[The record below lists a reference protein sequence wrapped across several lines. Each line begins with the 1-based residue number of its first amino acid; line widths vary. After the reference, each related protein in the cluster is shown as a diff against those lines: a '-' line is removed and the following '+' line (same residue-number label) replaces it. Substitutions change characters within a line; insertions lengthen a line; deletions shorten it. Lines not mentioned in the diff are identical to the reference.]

1 MDCIECKDD
10 TNWIKCCT
18 KMEAERISHD
28 GRHDDLKED
37 MKSFDL
43 SQLAKTVDSFE
54 TTKGIKLT
62 RHLADTAL
70 HGK

>member
-1 MDCIECKDD
+1 M
-10 TNWIKCCT
+10 
-18 KMEAERISHD
+18 MEAERISHD

-62 RHLADTAL
+62 RHLADTVYMENDHHTGL
-70 HGK
+70 HVCLCEFE

>member
-1 MDCIECKDD
+1 M
-10 TNWIKCCT
+10 
-18 KMEAERISHD
+18 MEAERISHD